1 MITGISFFW
10 IPIPW
15 SHSTVILLLPDEE
28 ANAVEDVDGG
38 MET

>member
-1 MITGISFFW
+1 MDPFNCDS
-10 IPIPW
+10 PPP
-15 SHSTVILLLPDEE
+15 TVDEE